1 MVIGQDT
8 MTKNSNINLL
18 SNEILSIQASLN
30 GLSFCILNTIENSIV
45 FFREL
50 KFNAQ
55 KNPIE
60 IERILLNEFETN
72 LFLQKQ
78 FRKVNLIHQNN
89 ICTFVPENLFQNEKS
104 ADYLKFNNKIFETDF
119 IANDVIKN
127 KKITAV
133 YVPFVNLNNYFFD
146 LFGSFEYHHSSAIF
160 VNKILER
167 STSLTNALFCNVK
180 ISSFELLYVKN
191 GELNLFNSFEFNT
204 KEDFMYYILFSIEQ
218 LGLDTNTIELKLFGD
233 IKLEDEIYNLLYT
246 YIRNVSFDINIDS
259 ISISNTYKNT
269 INTHNHFSLLNSF

>member
-45 FFREL
+45 FFKEL

-167 STSLTNALFCNVK
+167 STSLTNALFCNVN

-191 GELNLFNSFEFNT
+191 GELNLFNSFEFKT